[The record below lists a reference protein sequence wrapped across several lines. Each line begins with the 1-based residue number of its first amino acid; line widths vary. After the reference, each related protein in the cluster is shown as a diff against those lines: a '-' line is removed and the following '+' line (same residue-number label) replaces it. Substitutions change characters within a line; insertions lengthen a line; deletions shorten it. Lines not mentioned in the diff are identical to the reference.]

1 MSIIRTVFSIRG
13 LNSMAKRNL
22 RLVTPATV
30 NRTVTPKR
38 PPNADLRRREYL
50 TEAEVERLMN
60 AAKGNRWGHRD
71 ATMLLVA
78 YRHGLRASE
87 LVDLR
92 WDQIEFRTASL
103 HVRRV
108 KQGTPSTHPI
118 LGDELR
124 ALRRLQREQDPKSP
138 FVFTSERGAPFST
151 AGFARMIERAG
162 VQAKLGF
169 KAHPHMLRH
178 ACGYALANKGH
189 DTRALQAYLG
199 HRNIQHTVRYTE
211 LTPTRFKDFWRK

>member
-1 MSIIRTVFSIRG
+1 MT
-13 LNSMAKRNL
+13 KRHL
-22 RLVTPATV
+22 KLVTPSAV
-30 NRTVTPKR
+30 KRTVTPER
-38 PPNADLRRREYL
+38 RPNADLRTREYL
-50 TEAEVERLMN
+50 TEAEVERLITS
-60 AAKGNRWGHRD
+60 AKGNRWGHRD
-71 ATMLLVA
+71 STMVLVA

-92 WDQIEFRTASL
+92 WDQVEFKTATL
-103 HVRRV
+103 HIRRV
-108 KQGTPSTHPI
+108 KQGSPSTHPI

-124 ALRRLQREQDPKSP
+124 ALRRLQREQNPIST
-138 FVFTSERGAPFST
+138 FVFNSERGAPFST
-151 AGFARMIERAG
+151 AGFARMVERAG
-162 VQAKLGF
+162 VEARLGF

-211 LTPTRFKDFWRK
+211 LSPARFKDFWHD

>member
-1 MSIIRTVFSIRG
+1 MTKHH
-13 LNSMAKRNL
+13 LK
-22 RLVTPATV
+22 LVTPSAV
-30 NRTVTPKR
+30 KRTVTPER
-38 PPNADLRRREYL
+38 RPNADLRTREYL
-50 TEAEVERLMN
+50 TEAEVERLLD
-60 AAKGNRWGHRD
+60 AAKRNRWGHRD
-71 ATMLLVA
+71 ATMVLVT

-92 WDQIEFRTASL
+92 WDQVDTRTATL

-124 ALRRLQREQDPKSP
+124 ALRRLQREQEPKSP
-138 FVFTSERGAPFST
+138 FVFTSERGTPFST

-162 VQAKLGF
+162 VDAKLAF
-169 KAHPHMLRH
+169 KVHPHMLRH

-189 DTRALQAYLG
+189 DTRALQAWLG

-211 LTPTRFKDFWRK
+211 LSPARFKDFWRR

>member
-1 MSIIRTVFSIRG
+1 MT
-13 LNSMAKRNL
+13 KRHL
-22 RLVTPATV
+22 KLVIPNAV
-30 NRTVTPKR
+30 KRTVTPER
-38 PPNADLRRREYL
+38 RPNADLRTREYL
-50 TEAEVERLMN
+50 TEAEVERLITS
-60 AAKGNRWGHRD
+60 AKGNRWGHRD
-71 ATMLLVA
+71 STMVLLA

-92 WDQIEFRTASL
+92 WDQVEFDRGVL
-103 HVRRV
+103 HIRRV
-108 KQGTPSTHPI
+108 KQGSPSTHPI

-124 ALRRLQREQDPKSP
+124 ALRRLQREQDPKSS

-151 AGFARMIERAG
+151 AGFARMVERAG
-162 VQAKLGF
+162 VEARLGF

-211 LTPTRFKDFWRK
+211 LSPTRFKNFWCD

>member
-1 MSIIRTVFSIRG
+1 M
-13 LNSMAKRNL
+13 LDMPL
-22 RLVTPATV
+22 R
-30 NRTVTPKR
+30 R
-38 PPNADLRRREYL
+38 PNAELRTREHL
-50 TEAEVERLMN
+50 TEAEVARLVK
-60 AAKGNRWGHRD
+60 AAKDNRWGDRD
-71 ATMLLVA
+71 ATMILVA

-92 WDQIEFRTASL
+92 WDQVDFRTATL

-124 ALRRLQREQDPKSP
+124 ALRKLHREQEPKSP
-138 FVFTSERGAPFST
+138 FVFTSERGAPFTT
-151 AGFARMIERAG
+151 AGFARMVERAG
-162 VQAKLGF
+162 VEAKLGF

-178 ACGYALANKGH
+178 ACGFALANKGH

-199 HRNIQHTVRYTE
+199 HKNIQHTVRYTE
-211 LTPTRFKDFWRK
+211 MAPTRFKSFWRE